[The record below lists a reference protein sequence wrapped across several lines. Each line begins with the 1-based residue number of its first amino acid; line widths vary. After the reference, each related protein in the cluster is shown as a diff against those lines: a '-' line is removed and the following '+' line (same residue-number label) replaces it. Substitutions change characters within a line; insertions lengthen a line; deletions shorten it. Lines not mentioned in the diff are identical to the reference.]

1 MVPLLVV
8 ASLTTMLTSAGG
20 GAPDSA
26 DQMFREGANREF
38 IAKHYPP
45 GALKRGEQGRV
56 AFRLTVEPDGSI
68 GGCDVTESSG
78 FAGLDRETCD
88 LMVRYA
94 RTKPVR
100 NEDGRS
106 IRATTPGHVVWTL
119 PKGAIKVA
127 SASTAATAEK
137 PDKLICRRTP
147 TTGSL
152 IAKTKQCL
160 TRNEWARQE
169 QEHRDEIERLQG
181 KGFTSG
187 KN

>member
-1 MVPLLVV
+1 MIPLLIL
-8 ASLTTMLTSAGG
+8 ASLTMLTSTGS
-20 GAPDSA
+20 GASDSS
-26 DQMFREGANREF
+26 DQLVRETANHEF

-56 AFRLTVEPDGSI
+56 TFRLTIEPDGSI
-68 GGCDVTESSG
+68 GACDVTGSSG
-78 FAGLDRETCD
+78 FTGLDRETCD

-94 RTKPVR
+94 RTKPIR
-100 NEDGRS
+100 NEGGRS

-119 PKGAIKVA
+119 PRGTSVA
-127 SASTAATAEK
+127 AVSTAKTAEK
-137 PDKLICRRTP
+137 PDKLICKRTP

-160 TRNEWARQE
+160 SRSDWARQE
-169 QEHRDEIERLQG
+169 QEHRDEIDRLQG

-187 KN
+187 RN